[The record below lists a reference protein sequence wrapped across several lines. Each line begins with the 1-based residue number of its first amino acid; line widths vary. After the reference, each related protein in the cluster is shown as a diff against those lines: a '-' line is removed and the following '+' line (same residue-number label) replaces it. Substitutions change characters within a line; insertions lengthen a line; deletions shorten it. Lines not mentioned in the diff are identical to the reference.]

1 MREEKPSV
9 NMHVEHI
16 TTYLSKEEQEKLP
29 LKDLLFVKE
38 GDLIIGHDRHGS
50 ELVAKVYRIDDK
62 GMHYSYGDPTGRGWG
77 GVAGVPREWCIEE
90 FGKYRPRVTFEHMEH
105 LIGKDEIIPRYFE
118 EKYDGLYLKPYWK
131 VKIEDE
137 HQNPRCDYMG
147 IMRTA
152 ANKIVDLSFST
163 ENLEVC
169 EVLAQLAKDA
179 AKNARGYWENV
190 IVAGWKKKNEVKQ

>member
-16 TTYLSKEEQEKLP
+16 AEYLSKEEQAKLP

-38 GDLIIGHDRHGS
+38 GDLIIGTDRHHEEVVG
-50 ELVAKVYRIDDK
+50 KVYKITDNGLD
-62 GMHYSYGDPTGRGWG
+62 YTYGNKWMSGI
-77 GVAGVPREWCIEE
+77 AGVPREWCIKE

-105 LIGKDEIIPRYFE
+105 LIGKDRIIPLYFE
-118 EKYDGLYLKPYWK
+118 EKYDGLYLKPYWD
-131 VKIEDE
+131 VKIKDE
-137 HQNPRCDYMG
+137 HQNPRCDYMN

-190 IVAGWKKKNEVKQ
+190 VVAGWKKKGSVKK